1 MGGPGHVYPLVQKNS
16 TACSRDGL
24 RKEKKKL
31 VLVEADAEAEVTFAL
46 SVRPSVHPP
55 SNH

>member
-31 VLVEADAEAEVTFAL
+31 VLVEADAGKKTDGFG
-46 SVRPSVHPP
+46 RG
-55 SNH
+55 